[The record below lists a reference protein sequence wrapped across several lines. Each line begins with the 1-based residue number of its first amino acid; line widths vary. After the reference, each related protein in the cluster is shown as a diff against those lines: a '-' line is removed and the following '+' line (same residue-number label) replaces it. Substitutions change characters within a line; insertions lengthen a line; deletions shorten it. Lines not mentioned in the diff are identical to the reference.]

1 MSADTVES
9 IQEVEFN
16 VDKIYNDF
24 IKEIDDIRSLTP
36 ISSIAGL
43 NFSKLKI
50 SNFGSNQTEL
60 NVSNSPTESRCHA
73 FYRLVGFPV
82 ISSSYDFYSP
92 GFFKDLNASSE
103 EIEKRLNLLKQVDPK
118 FYQVSAFRESYYS
131 QIIAPIF
138 SRRDITASVI
148 ALSSYNIRE
157 FASSVKNNIKLEGYD
172 LIKPQSY
179 SDNFYR
185 DPFDQDP
192 NGQTLKEYSIGT
204 DSDGIPITANT
215 KDVKTL
221 STRYHMIQPYLV
233 DPRIDLTTQPSDRKI
248 CVPFLENKSKTQL
261 KDNVYLKRPL
271 IEKVI
276 RDRFYQQEN
285 QKNSFTASQPLES
298 SINYFKSFDSIQD
311 NELLEKIYS
320 GNIYSLNEQSQF
332 IKFLATIKSIH
343 QRLFEALNTIK
354 ETRDRYHWIPQ
365 VSEKGPEFGSTT
377 NEINVLDSDN
387 LNTPLDENITI
398 SFSKYMLS
406 QTISRLPIDSLS
418 SSLGFFAFSA
428 FDTPI
433 NQDNKES
440 VESIA
445 KKALDDAVANRNS
458 DCAKANKALSTIEM
472 IMGEF
477 SGLGLVDIMVIYYAL
492 YLVDKS
498 ALIGLVDDMVI
509 DRMES
514 MNYKQLG
521 ARMGIIE
528 SYDSFANVVKNL
540 YDIVDS
546 LWKDTK
552 LNTG

>member
-1 MSADTVES
+1 MNDKVES
-9 IQEVEFN
+9 TQEVEFN
-16 VDKIYNDF
+16 VDKIYDDF

-36 ISSIAGL
+36 ISSVAGL

-50 SNFGSNQTEL
+50 SNFGSNQTDL
-60 NVSNSPTESRCHA
+60 NVSNTATESRCHA
-73 FYRLVGFPV
+73 FYRLIGFPV

-92 GFFKDLNASSE
+92 GFFKDLNASSD
-103 EIEKRLNLLKQVDPK
+103 EIEKRLNLLKQIDSK
-118 FYQVSAFRESYYS
+118 FYQVSTFRESYYS

-138 SRRDITASVI
+138 SRKDITASVI

-157 FASSVKNNIKLEGYD
+157 FASSVKNNIKLEGFD

-179 SDNFYR
+179 SENFYK

-192 NGQTLKEYSIGT
+192 NGETLKEYSFGT
-204 DSDGIPITANT
+204 DSDGIAVTANT
-215 KDVKTL
+215 KDINTL
-221 STRYHMIQPYLV
+221 STRYHLIQPYLV

-285 QKNSFTASQPLES
+285 QKSAFSASSPLES
-298 SINYFKSFDSIQD
+298 SIEYFKSFDSIQD
-311 NELLEKIYS
+311 NDLLEKIYS
-320 GNIYSLNEQSQF
+320 GNIYSLNEQGQF
-332 IKFLATIKSIH
+332 IRFLATIRSIH
-343 QRLFEALNTIK
+343 QRLFEALNVIK
-354 ETRDRYHWIPQ
+354 ETRDRYHWIPR

-377 NEINVLDSDN
+377 NEINVLDTDR
-387 LNTPLDENITI
+387 LNTPLDENITV
-398 SFSKYMLS
+398 SFSKYMLA
-406 QTISRLPIDSLS
+406 QTISRLPLDTLS
-418 SSLGFFAFSA
+418 DALGFFAFSN
-428 FDTPI
+428 FDAPV
-433 NQDNKES
+433 NPDNKES

-445 KKALDDAVANRNS
+445 KKSLDEAVANRNS
-458 DCAKANKALSTIEM
+458 DCEKANKALATVEM

-498 ALIGLVDDMVI
+498 ALIGLVDDKVI
-509 DRMES
+509 DRMNT
-514 MNYKQLG
+514 MNYKELG
-521 ARMGIIE
+521 ARMSIIE
-528 SYDSFANVVKNL
+528 SYDSFSNVVKNL

-546 LWKDTK
+546 LWKDIK